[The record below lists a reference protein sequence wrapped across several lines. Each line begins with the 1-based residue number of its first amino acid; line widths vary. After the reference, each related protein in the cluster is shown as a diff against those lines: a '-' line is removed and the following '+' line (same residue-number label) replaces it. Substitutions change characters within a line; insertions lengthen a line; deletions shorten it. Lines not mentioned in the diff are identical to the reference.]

1 MKDAAEGLSAATS
14 NGAWGVNARLA
25 GMSFKEGAMDEKSE
39 LQIYEISRDDFEKLG
54 RSTGEEE
61 FIQTVIELLQGLDET
76 RAKVIHLDPDKL
88 ATYTRSIEAAAQR
101 IGLPVIVKTLSNGIA
116 IALET
121 DPDRA
126 RNIRQTAL
134 TQPPSP

>member
-1 MKDAAEGLSAATS
+1 MVLE
-14 NGAWGVNARLA
+14 
-25 GMSFKEGAMDEKSE
+25 EGAMDQKSE
-39 LQIYEISRDDFEKLG
+39 LQIYEISREDFEKLG
-54 RSTGEEE
+54 RSTEEE
-61 FIQTVIELLQGLDET
+61 AFIQTVIELLQNLDDT

-101 IGLPVIVKTLSNGIA
+101 IGLPVIIKTLSNGIA

-121 DPDRA
+121 DEDRA
-126 RNIRQTAL
+126 RHVRQTAL